1 MVIEYKDSFKM
12 ATANSIALYC
22 NVSGKSDDVF
32 PIQEQA
38 EHTQYNPH
46 TREKDHANAQ
56 VGRNLP
62 RRKAAMRTPERET
75 ARTPSHAQV
84 SHSVW
89 QYYLT
94 EELAFPFLLLG
105 YRR

>member
-1 MVIEYKDSFKM
+1 MAMKM
-12 ATANSIALYC
+12 IARMSLDEPPC

-56 VGRNLP
+56 VGRNLT
-62 RRKAAMRTPERET
+62 RKKAAMRTPERET

-84 SHSVW
+84 SHSV
-89 QYYLT
+89 
-94 EELAFPFLLLG
+94 
-105 YRR
+105 

>member
-1 MVIEYKDSFKM
+1 MLGLSYHLRI
-12 ATANSIALYC
+12 IAQLLNFCRQLC

-56 VGRNLP
+56 VGRNLT
-62 RRKAAMRTPERET
+62 RKKAAMRTPERET

-84 SHSVW
+84 SHSV
-89 QYYLT
+89 
-94 EELAFPFLLLG
+94 
-105 YRR
+105 